1 MTAFIG
7 WLAVLIF
14 LSGLFSCSETSLFS
28 LSKSDISYLN
38 QHSPASGRRAES
50 LLAFPRKT
58 LITILIGNMFV
69 NILSSST
76 CESYI
81 HTSFPG
87 GSILVSLA
95 VMTPLIL
102 LFGEVAPKIIAFQ
115 LRRKTV
121 PVLSLLVRFLY
132 YVLYPLQYIVFKLTD
147 PFIRLIFSVFPRK
160 SSPQGS
166 YSEEEIKAAVDIGS
180 ARGIFDQ
187 HEKTLITNLL
197 KFRPTTAK
205 YVLTP
210 RTDIYSI
217 DIDAPVADIKERIT
231 ESPYSRIPVYRES
244 ADNIIGVFL
253 LKDIFSDK
261 NIFADKITFVRH
273 LKEPYFVPETI
284 KAHLLFSL
292 MVRRQMHIHFAVD
305 EYGGLEGLVTL
316 DDVLSEIFGSIKE
329 EHERELLF
337 WPAKEEPG
345 SFIVKA
351 GLPIEEYNHLLKPE
365 IEDEDAVTVGG
376 FISNRLGCVPDP
388 GDSLEYREYIFTVLA
403 ASDRRSLLIKIT
415 PPGRSGGRDGSA

>member
-121 PVLSLLVRFLY
+121 PVLSLLVRY
-132 YVLYPLQYIVFKLTD
+132 
-147 PFIRLIFSVFPRK
+147 
-160 SSPQGS
+160 
-166 YSEEEIKAAVDIGS
+166 